1 MMSSGVESRPRDDGR
16 AGTHLG
22 VLLAVMCVGLALVI
36 GAASS
41 LSLAL
46 PDLAQRTGA
55 TQTELTWVVNSYALV
70 FAGLLLPVGFAAD
83 RYGRRLFLVSG
94 LVVFGLASM
103 GSSFV
108 DDPTLIIVLRG
119 LAGVGAAAV
128 MPATLSVLVDAFP
141 EERRAIAVSVWA
153 GVSGAG
159 AMLGIVVAG
168 VLLEAFSWSSV
179 QLVYG
184 VGGLAAAV
192 ASYAVAPVS
201 RNAALAQDP
210 VGGVLSAAGLGGV
223 VYGVIEGPERG
234 WTDIATVGGLV
245 LGGVLLIAFVVH
257 ELRSQAPMLDVR
269 LFRGRGVSAGS
280 LLIFTQFF
288 AAFGFF
294 FLAPQWLQYV
304 RSLSP
309 LESALWLLPMA
320 VGIAPAS
327 RFGPTLLSRL
337 GVRRVATSGMALM
350 ALCYALFAI
359 QADGE
364 QSMWVFAATLVV
376 FGAAFGLA
384 ITPGT
389 NLIIDGLPEDRR
401 TLSAAVNDVTRE
413 VGGAL
418 GGAIAASVLLAVYE
432 DRLSSATTAL
442 PAPAGAAAREG
453 VTQALEVSARLG
465 GDGQALVSAAL
476 SSFSDGYGAALW
488 LAAAVMAAGA
498 VVCAVLTPPEGP
510 PRRDRAEGGRDRA
523 EGAREPSRAA

>member
-1 MMSSGVESRPRDDGR
+1 
-16 AGTHLG
+16 
-22 VLLAVMCVGLALVI
+22 MCIGLALVI

-55 TQTELTWVVNSYALV
+55 TQTELTWVVNAYALV

-83 RYGRRLFLVSG
+83 RYGRRLFLVGG
-94 LVVFGLASM
+94 LVVFGVASL
-103 GSSFV
+103 SSGLV
-108 DDPTLIIVLRG
+108 DDPTVIIVLRG

-141 EERRAIAVSVWA
+141 EERRAMAVSVWA

-184 VGGLAAAV
+184 AGGLAAAV
-192 ASYAVAPVS
+192 ASYVVAPVS
-201 RNAALAQDP
+201 RNPGLTQDP

-234 WTDIATVGGLV
+234 WTDIATVGGLA
-245 LGGVLLIAFVVH
+245 LGGLLLVAFVVH
-257 ELRSQAPMLDVR
+257 ELRTQAPMLDVR

-280 LLIFTQFF
+280 MLIFVQFF

-304 RSLSP
+304 RGLSP
-309 LESALWLLPMA
+309 LESAAWLLPMA
-320 VGIAPAS
+320 LGIAPAS
-327 RFGPTLLSRL
+327 SFGPSLLSRL
-337 GVRRVATSGMALM
+337 GARRVATSGMALM
-350 ALCYALFAI
+350 AVCYALFAV
-359 QADGE
+359 QASGE
-364 QSMWVFAATLVV
+364 QPMWVFAATLVV

-389 NLIIDGLPEDRR
+389 SLIIDGLPEDRR

-432 DRLSSATTAL
+432 DRLSSATATL
-442 PAPAGAAAREG
+442 PAPAAAAARDG

-465 GDGQALVSAAL
+465 ADGQALASAAL
-476 SSFSDGYGAALW
+476 SSFSDGYGSALW
-488 LAAAVMAAGA
+488 LAAVVMAAGA
-498 VVCAVLTPPEGP
+498 VMCAVLTPPAGQ
-510 PRRDRAEGGRDRA
+510 PRRDRT
-523 EGAREPSRAA
+523 EGARELSRAG